1 MNLSG
6 KVRTILQLNSNATPY
21 KKGLR
26 IYQKGLVELED
37 LELGMCQARFL
48 VESESH
54 YNAYEVE
61 IYNFDEPISFSSS
74 CTCPYDIEPVC
85 KHAFAALQ
93 ALVEELEYIELTQQV
108 RSIISGTPAENL
120 TPDKSSNR
128 EDFSYPIP
136 IFRLQAYAS
145 IGRGGIWPIQ
155 NMANYIQDFKLEGNS
170 VSGKVSDYSK
180 MHTPRVTLEENRYLK
195 CDCTCS
201 DVSKPLC
208 KHGYALVYSMANQMK
223 CPEDA
228 LFPLRN
234 HDDKIAEKLAEY
246 GFTLEDKW
254 QDFFDIEIYFH
265 SVELIPKDPGLS
277 KIAAFSDWKNE
288 ISFYIDS
295 NHEIDPEAFRATRSD
310 YGILWNYDHKGSAHI
325 FLNLLTGKRK
335 KNGELGAPLRIHSSQ
350 DMNEDELS
358 KDQLEIIDL
367 LRRAK
372 VAHKVY
378 DYSHWGYSSR
388 NQDVEIEDLIA
399 HFNRI
404 NEVYDQLLVEDHYFS
419 VEPQN
424 RNTVASRHTR
434 KIFPQAGRLSL
445 QFEFRKGPNHF
456 LLKPL
461 VTIDEVVIP
470 LHKLEAIDY
479 GVYLLS
485 DNLYLLDKKSARV
498 AMFFLNKKAY
508 RIRHEDLEPFAE
520 QFLLPLMEQFP
531 INMVGDHLKIEER
544 EGIIGRKLYL
554 KEVEE
559 YLLFIPS
566 ITYEIAKGV
575 AREVYFD
582 GGNSLSYKDKDG
594 QLYSISRNQ
603 EEEKEVWEK

>member
-1 MNLSG
+1 M
-6 KVRTILQLNSNATPY
+6 
-21 KKGLR
+21 
-26 IYQKGLVELED
+26 
-37 LELGMCQARFL
+37 
-48 VESESH
+48 
-54 YNAYEVE
+54 
-61 IYNFDEPISFSSS
+61 
-74 CTCPYDIEPVC
+74 
-85 KHAFAALQ
+85 
-93 ALVEELEYIELTQQV
+93 
-108 RSIISGTPAENL
+108 
-120 TPDKSSNR
+120 
-128 EDFSYPIP
+128 
-136 IFRLQAYAS
+136 
-145 IGRGGIWPIQ
+145 
-155 NMANYIQDFKLEGNS
+155 
-170 VSGKVSDYSK
+170 
-180 MHTPRVTLEENRYLK
+180 
-195 CDCTCS
+195 
-201 DVSKPLC
+201 SKPLC

-246 GFTLEDKW
+246 GFALEDKW

-404 NEVYDQLLVEDHYFS
+404 NEVYDQLLVEEHYFS

-575 AREVYFD
+575 TREVYFD

-603 EEEKEVWEK
+603 EEEKEVWEKLVALHPKFAQTQDHYFSLPIDKVMYQNWFFDAFAKFRELGFEVLGLKELKKMAYNPHRPTIRLQASSGTDWFDLDIEVSFGGQKVKLSDIRKAILNNQQYVKLGDGSIGMLPEEWLKKYSTLFKVGKTNRGKLKISEFQVNVVDEIYEEIENGEVFREILEKRERL